1 MVRKLAH
8 FKKEKGYAVFCP
20 AGQVSFDEMAELV
33 SWAVVLCRPTSGTGF
48 FLSKNCQ

>member
-8 FKKEKGYAVFCP
+8 FKKEKGYALFCP

-33 SWAVVLCRPTSGTGF
+33 SYAVVLCRRQ
-48 FLSKNCQ
+48 NI